1 MLLPSLWSTEERP
14 NKSDQLWRERGIPM
28 VLFLPSSAALLF
40 LGDVLCK
47 STGSMFGQSLSGS
60 SPGPKHPG
68 KALFAHIY
76 LACPVDIKEK
86 LTERRSSFT
95 REQVQI
101 SARTT
106 VFAGLCYLG
115 MKQTHFPS
123 GEMPA
128 LIPAS
133 SPAQVGWMQWDG
145 HRSGET
151 TMSSKGQW
159 GSLYFKGQGLRVV
172 LLATPSPPPARL
184 RAFSTSS
191 GNETKT

>member
-1 MLLPSLWSTEERP
+1 MEGKRNSHGSLPAKLSSLAFPGRCALQKHGINVWTEPFRLFSRTKTSR
-14 NKSDQLWRERGIPM
+14 KSLIC
-28 VLFLPSSAALLF
+28 S
-40 LGDVLCK
+40 
-47 STGSMFGQSLSGS
+47 
-60 SPGPKHPG
+60 
-68 KALFAHIY
+68 Y
-76 LACPVDIKEK
+76 LADIKEK

-151 TMSSKGQW
+151 TMSRSSKGQW
-159 GSLYFKGQGLRVV
+159 GSLYFKGQGLRVM